1 MVIPFLPE
9 ATLDA
14 HPAFARLST
23 YITTEVLEDDA
34 SRKSVNQEEER
45 VEGWRARV
53 DAARRALRDLA
64 ASARKPEDD
73 DGYALH
79 SEHSR
84 EDDGRVAGPGKGTIK
99 EEDKE
104 KLRFEEALNN
114 AKVETMRM
122 EILGDVLRDIAYFGN
137 DDKSVSTKA
146 RVGDDYNSSDRLST
160 SISHT
165 SHSKQLTPRLRDE
178 LLVISAYIDAKFTSS
193 CSTFRERSAAGS
205 GSGWD
210 ADKRQGLLSLDG
222 DGQELLEEED
232 ISRFKENISTIA
244 DVVGK
249 KLVEI
254 ESGLAELAG
263 IALDALDEKQGQD
276 DRDDQHV
283 DDDICYDEGGS
294 TRALERERGNM
305 KRATPTPADRPPSK
319 DSSLFSSLTAQTDHL
334 ATLRQRTLPIRLRN
348 LSGTLTTLLGLQRD
362 LLSRKLRTLEATK
375 HGVVSRHAQ
384 ARRNFFATV
393 ARAMDL
399 KTRVLLLEERAEV
412 EMNEHAEARTKLINQ
427 KMAELDAQE
436 ERLDGR
442 IEELQ
447 AVLDEYGRA
456 GEDAGYGRD
465 DGVHVMTRLGRKY
478 GAVEREM
485 EAVRA
490 DIARLEARTRTRTA

>member
-14 HPAFARLST
+14 HPAFARLWT

-53 DAARRALRDLA
+53 DTARRDLA
-64 ASARKPEDD
+64 AAARKPEDD

-79 SEHSR
+79 GEHSR
-84 EDDGRVAGPGKGTIK
+84 EDDGRVRGPGKGTIK
-99 EEDKE
+99 ENDKD
-104 KLRFEEALNN
+104 KLRFEEALNK
-114 AKVETMRM
+114 ARVETMRM
-122 EILGDVLRDIAYFGN
+122 EILRDVLRDIAYFGH
-137 DDKSVSTKA
+137 DDKSVSTKT
-146 RVGDDYNSSDRLST
+146 RDDYYDYNSSDRLST

-165 SHSKQLTPRLRDE
+165 SHSKQLTPRLRDD
-178 LLVISAYIDAKFTSS
+178 LLVISAYIDATFASS
-193 CSTFRERSAAGS
+193 CSTFRKRSEAGS
-205 GSGWD
+205 GSGSD
-210 ADKRQGLLSLDG
+210 ADKRQRLPIDG

-249 KLVEI
+249 RLVEI

-276 DRDDQHV
+276 EQDDQHV
-283 DDDICYDEGGS
+283 DDDICYDEGTS
-294 TRALERERGNM
+294 TRTLERDRDNM
-305 KRATPTPADRPPSK
+305 NRATPAPADRPPFK
-319 DSSLFSSLTAQTDHL
+319 DSSSLFSSLTAQTDHL
-334 ATLRQRTLPIRLRN
+334 ATLRQRTLPIRLTN

-362 LLSRKLRTLEATK
+362 LLSRQLRALEATK

-384 ARRNFFATV
+384 ARMNFFATV

-399 KTRVLLLEERAEV
+399 KTRVLLLEERAKV

-427 KMAELDAQE
+427 KIAELDAQE
-436 ERLDGR
+436 EQLDGR
-442 IEELQ
+442 VEELQ

-465 DGVHVMTRLGRKY
+465 GGVDVMTRLGRKY

-490 DIARLEARTRTRTA
+490 DIARLEARTQTRTE